1 MQSSPHALTEEQMVD
16 LMELAG
22 WTYETKDDVY
32 TGYTEV
38 VVYLDGKTFYFRDL
52 VVVGTS
58 IIPYVFQF
66 FIKTKNGDDPREL
79 Y

>member
-22 WTYETKDDVY
+22 WTYETRDNEH
-32 TGYTEV
+32 TRSTEI
-38 VVYLDGKTFYFRDL
+38 VVYLGGKTFYFRDH
-52 VVVGTS
+52 VKTGTS
-58 IIPYVFQF
+58 IVPHIFQF

>member
-1 MQSSPHALTEEQMVD
+1 MRSYQHALNEEQMAD

-22 WTYETKDDVY
+22 WTYETKDNDYTGHTEVAVY
-32 TGYTEV
+32 T
-38 VVYLDGKTFYFRDL
+38 DDKTFYFRDH
-52 VVVGTS
+52 VTMGTP
-58 IIPYVFQF
+58 IIPHIFQF